1 MNRIFAAVV
10 GLLCI
15 ALCCCFVCCSTDKLP
30 EQDKVITR
38 TDEYN
43 VVSFNAKVT
52 NPNDKGDK
60 RWSVRAPLIAK
71 YLTDAAPD
79 IVCMQELA
87 KSQYDDIVARLPQ
100 YTFFWYGRS
109 SGSDPEGLA
118 ILWSNRFQLVR
129 QDRFW
134 LSETPSVPSLG
145 WGSQYERLCVN
156 VSLFDKNN
164 DLTLNVFNVHLDNAS
179 KEAREKGI
187 GLVVEQA
194 KAADGETLICGD
206 FNTTASSNCYKIV
219 AAEFVD
225 CQAAAKESCQGITFH
240 NYGLGSGHKSAID
253 FVFCGK
259 DFSVEKFA
267 IVTDNSDEGKYLSD
281 HYPVWAKL
289 SKETTI
295 TIK

>member
-1 MNRIFAAVV
+1 MNKVFVAVV
-10 GLLCI
+10 GLLCVV
-15 ALCCCFVCCSTDKLP
+15 LCCCFVCCDTDGLHDK
-30 EQDKVITR
+30 DKVITR
-38 TDEYN
+38 EDEYN
-43 VVSFNAKVT
+43 VVSLNVKVT

-60 RWSVRAPLIAK
+60 RWSVRSPLIAK
-71 YLTDAAPD
+71 YLTDVAPD

-87 KSQYDDIVARLPQ
+87 KSQYDDIVTRLPQ

-118 ILWSNRFQLVR
+118 ILWSSRFQLVR

-145 WGSQYERLCVN
+145 WGAQYERLCVN
-156 VSLFDKNN
+156 VGLFDKNN

-179 KEAREKGI
+179 KQAREKGI

-194 KAADGETLICGD
+194 KDIGGETLICGD
-206 FNTTASSNCYKIV
+206 FNTTANSDCYKIV

-225 CQAAAKESCQGITFH
+225 CQAEAKESCQGITFH
-240 NYGLGSGHKSAID
+240 NYGVGSGHKSAID

-259 DFSVEKFA
+259 DFVVEKFA